1 MRSQER
7 TMSFNQAGVNMWR
20 LTLMLLPAIA
30 LPGMLDAQ
38 RTQRTSTRPASTADA
53 RLSVDGQTEGVAL
66 RVQMQ
71 PGTLTRRPTRT
82 ALKKMVTILYPLGP
96 FEAELGVTA
105 HLTASAPVSGGKTGV
120 TTTSA
125 WQHLRL
131 FDQDYFKQDDHWL
144 LDWPKQVYSGG
155 TVSVHFSEG
164 SLKTPTLV
172 NCLVAP
178 DKNEWMKVSVK
189 SMGDYTPLVKSEV
202 TFDSPQQLAVLI
214 MPTEGWHR
222 VTLENLKV
230 GSMVR
235 VYYCDVTP
243 VK

>member
-1 MRSQER
+1 M
-7 TMSFNQAGVNMWR
+7 
-20 LTLMLLPAIA
+20 
-30 LPGMLDAQ
+30 
-38 RTQRTSTRPASTADA
+38 
-53 RLSVDGQTEGVAL
+53 
-66 RVQMQ
+66 
-71 PGTLTRRPTRT
+71 
-82 ALKKMVTILYPLGP
+82 
-96 FEAELGVTA
+96 
-105 HLTASAPVSGGKTGV
+105 
-120 TTTSA
+120 
-125 WQHLRL
+125 
-131 FDQDYFKQDDHWL
+131 
-144 LDWPKQVYSGG
+144 
-155 TVSVHFSEG
+155 
-164 SLKTPTLV
+164 